1 MGDCRAA
8 SPSRISLCLLVT
20 DCDNY
25 RQPSTPPD
33 LSPDSGQESDYENSP
48 SSTKLDRLGNVSSLW
63 DLQSTSLFS
72 ASEVANL
79 AGVDVKREV
88 FDALELNAYC
98 VTAAVDYLIN
108 VRSPS
113 LPPSLLPLYGA
124 FDWVTLLISLAGLIC
139 LTFSF
144 AIWIILIIL
153 VIY

>member
-1 MGDCRAA
+1 M
-8 SPSRISLCLLVT
+8 LNLL
-20 DCDNY
+20 
-25 RQPSTPPD
+25 
-33 LSPDSGQESDYENSP
+33 LSA
-48 SSTKLDRLGNVSSLW
+48 T
-63 DLQSTSLFS
+63 
-72 ASEVANL
+72 EVANL

-113 LPPSLLPLYGA
+113 LPLYGA
-124 FDWVTLLISLAGLIC
+124 FDWVTLLISFAGLIC